1 MGFLDKRDNE
11 GKLLGFSIYP
21 LQYYIS
27 EICFENFKKSNVYKI
42 LSEDLNKPLIDLYF
56 KKIFYELS
64 LRLACQILLSENCS
78 TKSKKIES
86 SFPFLRYIE
95 SDIRF
100 KNLFL
105 KKIKNYISFKENI
118 KNLIW
123 KKSNYIYYLF
133 FGFLSKS
140 KKKR

>member
-1 MGFLDKRDNE
+1 MGFLDKRDKE

-27 EICFENFKKSNVYKI
+27 EICFENFKKSSVYKI
-42 LSEDLNKPLIDLYF
+42 LSENLNKPLIDIYF
-56 KKIFYELS
+56 KKIFYESS

-78 TKSKKIES
+78 TESKKIES

-100 KNLFL
+100 KLYVDSLHTTVYRFKRNITIITIDHSSGRPQFL
-105 KKIKNYISFKENI
+105 DTVQYFATCS
-118 KNLIW
+118 
-123 KKSNYIYYLF
+123 
-133 FGFLSKS
+133 
-140 KKKR
+140 